1 MKTEQEIKDRI
12 KKIENEIK
20 ILQSESKLWVAVRY
34 PLPGERKE
42 KIIRQVHESKLE
54 LIK

>member
-1 MKTEQEIKDRI
+1 MKNK
-12 KKIENEIK
+12 
-20 ILQSESKLWVAVRY
+20 SKLWVAVRY

>member
-20 ILQSESKLWVAVRY
+20 ILQSEKRRYEKLLSCDSTTNPEDWMC
-34 PLPGERKE
+34 
-42 KIIRQVHESKLE
+42 
-54 LIK
+54 